1 MVEAKVIEQILR
13 AWGEAITV
21 CRGPSSKRGPRR
33 GKEDGGGEEK
43 LIEVDTLKLSHL
55 PIQLIC
61 VFNFNIEDNVHL
73 IVLVIALCSSL

>member
-1 MVEAKVIEQILR
+1 
-13 AWGEAITV
+13 
-21 CRGPSSKRGPRR
+21 
-33 GKEDGGGEEK
+33 